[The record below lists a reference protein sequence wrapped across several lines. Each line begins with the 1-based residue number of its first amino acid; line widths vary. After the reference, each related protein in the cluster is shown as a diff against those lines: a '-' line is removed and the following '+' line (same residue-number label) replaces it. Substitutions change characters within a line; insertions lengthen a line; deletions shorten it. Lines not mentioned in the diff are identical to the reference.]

1 MIEYY
6 KLGMFEL
13 ISEGEMGGPL
23 VSDGI
28 FQALEVKTSECETLK
43 KQLADL
49 VFYFDFIGIST
60 S

>member
-1 MIEYY
+1 MNYVMIE
-6 KLGMFEL
+6 L
-13 ISEGEMGGPL
+13 ITEGELG

-60 S
+60 G